1 MIVLPSLSSSPGQPS
16 WAAVHAEERA
26 QEQWKSAER
35 QNLYSVG
42 IRIIC
47 ICGNWHCVL
56 SDMWSTDHFT
66 ETWPFQQMFSKV
78 FQIFKCFPM
87 FNLQWDMIRVKLAA
101 KLETALNHLRDEK
114 MLTSQMHIFN
124 QKPSRHRA
132 RNIFCKTKLFFTNLD

>member
-66 ETWPFQQMFSKV
+66 VTWPFQQMFSKV

-114 MLTSQMHIFN
+114 MLTRCIFLI
-124 QKPSRHRA
+124 
-132 RNIFCKTKLFFTNLD
+132 RNLPGIV